1 MYIVMQKQEL
11 GPNLGRTLECEA
23 RGEKRGF
30 HRPPESH
37 QLGIGNFLRKSH
49 SFPATAFNAFLLSAV
64 LPETWHL
71 KRCSAEVRDKSSQ
84 SWS

>member
-1 MYIVMQKQEL
+1 MYTVMQKQEL
-11 GPNLGRTLECEA
+11 GPNLGRASECEA
-23 RGEKRGF
+23 RGEYRGF
-30 HRPPESH
+30 RRPPESH
-37 QLGIGNFLRKSH
+37 HLGIGNFLRKSH